1 MLYSSCTINIYIIII
16 ILYILMLEEMNKDLS
31 FILLF
36 SCALFILLFVILSV
50 TYHLVKVLS
59 YLSFFYSITTSSPRR
74 LRPWLDPGLEVQE
87 CSLSWPQSMV
97 LLQLRGR

>member
-1 MLYSSCTINIYIIII
+1 
-16 ILYILMLEEMNKDLS
+16 MLEELNKDLS